1 MDAPQHL
8 AYLLI
13 KPKEGKNV
21 NVAHNFEKKHIL
33 FKNMQTVFYSTQFI
47 VIIGLTKLT
56 QIMELIVQSETRR
69 RSPSVCDEFKSFN
82 FKPERRY
89 LYELVG
95 KKVPQDLL

>member
-1 MDAPQHL
+1 MHL
-8 AYLLI
+8 NILHIYLLNQ
-13 KPKEGKNV
+13 KTEKNV

-47 VIIGLTKLT
+47 VIIGLNKVT
-56 QIMELIVQSETRR
+56 QIMELIVQSETRII
-69 RSPSVCDEFKSFN
+69 PLSVCDEFKSFN

-95 KKVPQDLL
+95 KKVLQDLL